1 MHGRHVIQRSLVYM
15 DWRFLGGA
23 VLVYDAVERH
33 LTVEKLVTRFS
44 GEGLE
49 RKYYRFRRAHCA
61 CEA

>member
-1 MHGRHVIQRSLVYM
+1 M

-33 LTVEKLVTRFS
+33 LAVEKLVTRFS
-44 GEGLE
+44 GEGVE